1 MELFSDTNTYILW
14 VGLVLLIFGS
24 IYLIV
29 EGFRVH
35 RLFAGSIIGKLVKT
49 LVVVVL
55 IELYSLGVVSFAFVN
70 FFPRGVAVLLP
81 IVGLWILCL
90 VYAIFSIHATRKQVS
105 GLAASK
111 N

>member
-1 MELFSDTNTYILW
+1 MSLPLLTNILW
-14 VGLVLLIFGS
+14 GALVILVGGS

-35 RLFAGSIIGKLVKT
+35 KLFTDSIIGKLVKM

-55 IELYSLGVVSFAFVN
+55 IELYSLGVVTYAFLI
-70 FFPRGVAVLLP
+70 FSPRGVYALVP

-90 VYAIFSIHATRKQVS
+90 VYSIYSIHAMRKDIARTV
-105 GLAASK
+105 K
-111 N
+111 